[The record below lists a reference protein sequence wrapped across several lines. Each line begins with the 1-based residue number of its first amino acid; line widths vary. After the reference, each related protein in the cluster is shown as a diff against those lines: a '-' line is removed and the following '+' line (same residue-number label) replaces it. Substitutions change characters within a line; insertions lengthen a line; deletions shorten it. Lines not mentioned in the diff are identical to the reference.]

1 MSSQSSPQAA
11 AEAKLLH
18 AKLLRIMRWV
28 LDTKKDLEE
37 KKTENKPHAYNTQC
51 AYLGRLAAERLALLN
66 PQDVF
71 VERLIKDGFIKVN
84 VCKSKKLLPLIQI
97 MLDELTPLLDEKDNE
112 KTAISLC
119 YSQVEAC
126 PLPTPEV
133 LQEKAPTYF
142 SFMESLHCSGCRSL
156 FPDLPELSS
165 QCLRTVAGLK
175 VPLISPS
182 DHSATHLSPYD
193 HGAIHETRKFRKFMD
208 VKKKLSEGFTLL
220 PPHLD
225 YDQTQVEM
233 IMKEYIGEPTR
244 QPRFIVMPLERP
256 VSILVYGNGTDPHQ
270 DETAYLGMLQRI
282 EVGEMLICAWNLWHC
297 TGPPIQLSMHPLH
310 GGLTYLDT
318 RIHASFGFTSK
329 DIDQANLQLPK
340 REPFWK
346 TVFECSIG
354 CDTRQYAHQARMLIH
369 MEQENKQKRRKK
381 QEFMFLRGTP
391 LKKDD
396 QDLVAYEV

>member
-37 KKTENKPHAYNTQC
+37 KKTENKPHAYDTQC

-142 SFMESLHCSGCRSL
+142 SFMESLHEPGCKLL
-156 FPDLPELSS
+156 FPDLGELFS
-165 QCLRTVAGLK
+165 
-175 VPLISPS
+175 VP
-182 DHSATHLSPYD
+182 
-193 HGAIHETRKFRKFMD
+193 K
-208 VKKKLSEGFTLL
+208 
-220 PPHLD
+220 
-225 YDQTQVEM
+225 
-233 IMKEYIGEPTR
+233 
-244 QPRFIVMPLERP
+244 
-256 VSILVYGNGTDPHQ
+256 N
-270 DETAYLGMLQRI
+270 
-282 EVGEMLICAWNLWHC
+282 
-297 TGPPIQLSMHPLH
+297 
-310 GGLTYLDT
+310 
-318 RIHASFGFTSK
+318 
-329 DIDQANLQLPK
+329 
-340 REPFWK
+340 
-346 TVFECSIG
+346 CSW
-354 CDTRQYAHQARMLIH
+354 T
-369 MEQENKQKRRKK
+369 
-381 QEFMFLRGTP
+381 
-391 LKKDD
+391 
-396 QDLVAYEV
+396 